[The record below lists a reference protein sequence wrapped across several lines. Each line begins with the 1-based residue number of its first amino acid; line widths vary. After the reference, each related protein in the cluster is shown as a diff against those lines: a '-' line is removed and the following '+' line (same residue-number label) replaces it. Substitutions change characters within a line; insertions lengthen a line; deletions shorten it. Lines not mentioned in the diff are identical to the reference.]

1 MKLYFEVTLYNGCF
15 GFGLG
20 NKRRQIQ
27 ECDTQSE
34 YKQTQRENF
43 NMLLCFPR
51 WRRCDWEFQVQT
63 LYLQWVQSTSATR
76 YQGPRL

>member
-51 WRRCDWEFQVQT
+51 
-63 LYLQWVQSTSATR
+63 
-76 YQGPRL
+76 